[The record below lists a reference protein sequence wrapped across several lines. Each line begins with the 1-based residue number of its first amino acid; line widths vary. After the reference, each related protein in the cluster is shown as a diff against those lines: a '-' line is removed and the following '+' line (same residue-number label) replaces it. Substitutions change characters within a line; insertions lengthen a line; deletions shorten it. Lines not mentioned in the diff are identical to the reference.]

1 MNNKY
6 LIYSQKISVVKDTI
20 REFDGYVCQAK
31 AKVDTMMDALNLDS
45 IEMSMNNDE
54 GEKEEAEEEDCE
66 DDNEMED
73 MDEDECYDIN
83 EIQTA
88 EESISTMRVAMEVL
102 KCSLTILTTMADQN
116 SRTPSAVAISSRTSA
131 AIDSDNQSDL
141 KDENN
146 EKIDHDSTVQNAE
159 VEGNGDVI
167 NSKQSID
174 SEGLNDADDNYSCDQ
189 WVADVS
195 QYAAI
200 IENAVTDFG
209 AELYP
214 PLNATALENLGIQ
227 GGKLK
232 NNLHFYILLLQKK
245 SLHIEESHHEES
257 PSITSIALENF
268 LQLVTVSK

>member
-1 MNNKY
+1 
-6 LIYSQKISVVKDTI
+6 
-20 REFDGYVCQAK
+20 
-31 AKVDTMMDALNLDS
+31 
-45 IEMSMNNDE
+45 
-54 GEKEEAEEEDCE
+54 
-66 DDNEMED
+66 
-73 MDEDECYDIN
+73 
-83 EIQTA
+83 
-88 EESISTMRVAMEVL
+88 MRVAMEVL
-102 KCSLTILTTMADQN
+102 KCSLTVLTTVADQN
-116 SRTPSAVAISSRTSA
+116 SRAPSTVAISSRTIA
-131 AIDSDNQSDL
+131 AIDSDNQNDL

-146 EKIDHDSTVQNAE
+146 EQIDHDSTVQNAE

-167 NSKQSID
+167 NSKQSSD

-214 PLNATALENLGIQ
+214 PLNATALEMLGIQ
-227 GGKLK
+227 GEKLK

>member
-1 MNNKY
+1 MGP
-6 LIYSQKISVVKDTI
+6 KIKT
-20 REFDGYVCQAK
+20 
-31 AKVDTMMDALNLDS
+31 
-45 IEMSMNNDE
+45 
-54 GEKEEAEEEDCE
+54 EK
-66 DDNEMED
+66 
-73 MDEDECYDIN
+73 
-83 EIQTA
+83 
-88 EESISTMRVAMEVL
+88 
-102 KCSLTILTTMADQN
+102 
-116 SRTPSAVAISSRTSA
+116 
-131 AIDSDNQSDL
+131 

-146 EKIDHDSTVQNAE
+146 EKIGLDSTVQNTV
-159 VEGNGDVI
+159 VEGNSDVI
-167 NSKQSID
+167 NKEQLID
-174 SEGLNDADDNYSCDQ
+174 SEGLNDVDDNYSCDQ

-214 PLNATALENLGIQ
+214 PLNATALEMLGIQ
-227 GGKLK
+227 GEKLK